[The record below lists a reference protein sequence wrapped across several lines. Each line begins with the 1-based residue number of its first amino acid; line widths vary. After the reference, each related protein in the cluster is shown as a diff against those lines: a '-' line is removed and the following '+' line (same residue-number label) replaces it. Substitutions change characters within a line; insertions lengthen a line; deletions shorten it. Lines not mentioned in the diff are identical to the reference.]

1 MQYIVHEKQ
10 GDSISTA
17 DSLDYKA
24 ICVRRQGILEVTTS
38 VVVIDKAY
46 VGSPRKASA
55 LFCQI
60 YILYWQ
66 LSAPILKYWT
76 NHDCQRSRFS
86 HLFPWP
92 KRPMY
97 VASYRT
103 SYVHGYKRI
112 TRPNSPF
119 VAETQVLGQL
129 PLHTKPSPLNSPPA
143 YLFVETCSTRHF
155 LRRG

>member
-10 GDSISTA
+10 GYSISTA

-46 VGSPRKASA
+46 VDHLERHQPYSA
-55 LFCQI
+55 RYI
-60 YILYWQ
+60 YFSLHPF
-66 LSAPILKYWT
+66 SNTGPIMIVRD
-76 NHDCQRSRFS
+76 HVS

-143 YLFVETCSTRHF
+143 YLFVESCSTRHF